1 MKVNEIFASIQGEGR
16 YVGKPQ
22 VFVRLTGCNLRCR
35 WCDTKYAWEDGGLS
49 QRSTVHSLQ
58 STVLAGDS
66 GLKTEDRR
74 QKTVDQIMREV
85 KRHKIKSV
93 CITGGE
99 PMLQKGELRELV
111 AGLKG
116 SGYEVVLETNG
127 TLYDKRIFDAVDCA
141 SVDMKPPSSGE
152 KSDEKILKR
161 LRRKD
166 QVKVVVADGRD
177 LKYAASVI
185 KKSPTEVIIQ
195 PTGKRMKTLI
205 KKALDLDLDAR
216 IIPQLHKLVGVR

>member
-35 WCDTKYAWEDGGLS
+35 WCDTRYAWRGP
-49 QRSTVHSLQ
+49 QTKSTVYSLQ
-58 STVLAGDS
+58 STVLTKDS
-66 GLKTEDRR
+66 GPKTVDRG
-74 QKTVDQIMREV
+74 QKTVDQIMREI
-85 KRHKIKSV
+85 RSHKIRSV

-99 PMLQKGELRELV
+99 PMLQKEELKLLV
-111 AGLKG
+111 GRLKKA
-116 SGYEVVLETNG
+116 GYEVVLETNG
-127 TLYDKRIFDAVDCA
+127 TLYDKHIFEAVDCA

>member
-1 MKVNEIFASIQGEGR
+1 
-16 YVGKPQ
+16 
-22 VFVRLTGCNLRCR
+22 
-35 WCDTKYAWEDGGLS
+35 
-49 QRSTVHSLQ
+49 
-58 STVLAGDS
+58 
-66 GLKTEDRR
+66 
-74 QKTVDQIMREV
+74 
-85 KRHKIKSV
+85 
-93 CITGGE
+93 
-99 PMLQKGELRELV
+99 MLQKEELKLLV
-111 AGLKG
+111 GRLKKA
-116 SGYEVVLETNG
+116 GYEVVLETNG
-127 TLYDKRIFDAVDCA
+127 TLYDKHIFEAVDCA